1 MAFILVIDDQESIRT
16 VIAMVLED
24 LGHVVE
30 LAEDGQKGI
39 DLLNRLN
46 DFDLVITDINMPN
59 KWAMR

>member
-30 LAEDGQKGI
+30 LAEDGQKGVNAI
-39 DLLNRLN
+39 LS
-46 DFDLVITDINMPN
+46 
-59 KWAMR
+59 